1 MKKKSG
7 FFNLYISYSK
17 FWNTLLNMNLLFLK
31 SGGGLL
37 DLSQQFESEGILIW
51 NLNRIRDFAKMKL
64 LSHVYITILPNF
76 LSAI

>member
-1 MKKKSG
+1 MKKNQG
-7 FFNLYISYSK
+7 FFVYISYSK
-17 FWNTLLNMNLLFLK
+17 FWNTSLNMNLLFLK
-31 SGGGLL
+31 SGGLL